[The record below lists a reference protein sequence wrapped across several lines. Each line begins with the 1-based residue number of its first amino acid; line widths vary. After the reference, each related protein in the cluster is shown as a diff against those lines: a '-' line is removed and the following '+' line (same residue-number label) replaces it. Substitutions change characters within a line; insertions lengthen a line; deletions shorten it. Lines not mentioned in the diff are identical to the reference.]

1 MSDKVC
7 KTDTVR
13 TRSVNIP
20 KTDALIWDTVVDT
33 LSNSQIFK
41 ESFKKELLGTNVS
54 YAVSKT
60 EKRALE
66 KEHKKRFK
74 ELQKIRTARSSALA
88 QGLLDKKDIKDI
100 QRIFDENE
108 RELKT
113 KIEQISTQMSENE
126 ESKKWVDWVNKFGE
140 KIDTLKST
148 ELSLSEKKQFLEGV
162 LDKIMVKTVDHDKHQ
177 FHLQFKLPY
186 VNDDLEYDLVK
197 GRKTNFRPK
206 DGRKS
211 QKLTLSNTDRRRKY
225 LPADIKKKQMKSAN

>member
-1 MSDKVC
+1 MAVKIIEIKDDKI
-7 KTDTVR
+7 R
-13 TRSVNIP
+13 FS
-20 KTDALIWDTVVDT
+20 
-33 LSNSQIFK
+33 
-41 ESFKKELLGTNVS
+41 
-54 YAVSKT
+54 
-60 EKRALE
+60 KRALE

-186 VNDDLEYDLVK
+186 VNDDLDADDFMKKMEAK
-197 GRKTNFRPK
+197 GILLISMGEGKIRIVTHL
-206 DGRKS
+206 DY
-211 QKLTLSNTDRRRKY
+211 TDTMHKHLLEVLY
-225 LPADIKKKQMKSAN
+225 N